1 MDAALLEQLK
11 DEIRDFLATIG
22 PVSSTEM
29 NDYDPLI
36 DQGIV
41 DSLGLVELQLFLE
54 EKLGREFF
62 PGELAD
68 DTLLT
73 IDSAARWLISK
84 HGLQVPQQGA

>member
-1 MDAALLEQLK
+1 MTLLEQLK
-11 DEIRDFLATIG
+11 HEIRDFLAAIG
-22 PVSSTEM
+22 PVSSDEM
-29 NDYDPLI
+29 DDRVPLI

-41 DSLGLVELQLFLE
+41 DSLGLVQLQLFLE
-54 EKLGREFF
+54 EKLGREFL

-84 HGLQVPQQGA
+84 YESISQRGA